1 MKIIKEYARHHPDVF
16 DYFSR
21 SRLDA
26 FLDEDVLS
34 VIHGDNWCSVL
45 LAERG
50 NALLHVFAKKPIGET
65 GWYDI
70 EPFIGY
76 AGPVSTTADPSF
88 LAAALESYRDICL
101 GERIVAEVIRFSP
114 ILENHS
120 VFADSAIDVVV
131 AKPIIVVACE
141 NEESEMMARYSGFCR
156 NRIRRGSKEVTF
168 HEMDRTREME
178 TFAAFLSESLDRVGA
193 ESAWRFSPAF
203 FERARDSEK
212 FSLYR
217 VARGDEMLCACMV
230 IFHPRSAYYFL
241 VATSPRRVHG
251 ANEILVHG
259 IAPRGSRARHPALD
273 PRRWELGRGG
283 RSVVAVQEQIFA
295 RAGPVP
301 HRQAGPR
308 TRRVCYAARRSRTS
322 EPEHCRIEVLPQVPF
337 GTLPLTRRPALD
349 RAPTSAQSA
358 RNSRML
364 SHTLATSA
372 SLTEKADGSHTALG
386 IISVATGNCLS
397 GRR

>member
-259 IAPRGSRARHPALD
+259 IAREAAARGIPHLILGGGNSDAADDPLLRFKSKFSRA
-273 PRRWELGRGG
+273 
-283 RSVVAVQEQIFA
+283 
-295 RAGPVP
+295 PVP
-301 HRQAGPR
+301 FHIGKLVHEPAVFATLRD
-308 TRRVCYAARRSRTS
+308 AA
-322 EPEHCRIEVLPQVPF
+322 E
-337 GTLPLTRRPALD
+337 
-349 RAPTSAQSA
+349 RASPSIV
-358 RNSRML
+358 
-364 SHTLATSA
+364 
-372 SLTEKADGSHTALG
+372 GSKFFLKYR
-386 IISVATGNCLS
+386 LELYL
-397 GRR
+397 